1 MSTRTFILWIT
12 SIILAGAVGALLVL
26 NLTPV
31 VMDARLASEARPDVV
46 RITEIR
52 VAEPS
57 SSSGASSGA
66 SSGISVQPS
75 SENTLNE
82 TSLTANAIPSLESMG
97 MTFQAISSELTP
109 SVVSVEAMVEVDFF
123 GSRRMQEE
131 WFRDREQEDERPNE
145 LDDQQQEDGES
156 QQDGGPTDSQQE
168 NQAPESP
175 EEPRRSYRHPKVSA
189 MGSGV
194 VLSQDGFILTN
205 AHVIDG
211 ASQGDVRVTLA
222 DNREYDAVIVGTD
235 PSTDIAVL
243 KIQAKDLSAVT
254 VGDSDGVTVG
264 DWVLAIGNPFR
275 LRSTV
280 TAGIVSALSRQ
291 VEIIEDALS
300 IESFIQTDAA
310 INTGNSGG
318 ALVNL
323 RGELVGINTAIASR
337 SGSYQGYGFAVP
349 SNLALKVATDIIE
362 LGEAQRG
369 LLGVTIASVNNAI
382 AEELALEEVAGV
394 LVVGVV
400 ETSDAYN
407 HLQTED
413 VIVAVNDVSVRES
426 NQLQERIA
434 LHRPGE
440 TVQLTL
446 LRNGQR
452 IQRSVTLMGSETL
465 R

>member
-1 MSTRTFILWIT
+1 MSTRTFVLWIT

-26 NLTPV
+26 NLSPV
-31 VMDARLASEARPDVV
+31 LSDSRLASEARPDVV

-52 VAEPS
+52 VADRTTQNRTPS
-57 SSSGASSGA
+57 QGTSSGVSSA
-66 SSGISVQPS
+66 LDQDQIAEQEV
-75 SENTLNE
+75 
-82 TSLTANAIPSLESMG
+82 PSLEAMG
-97 MTFQAISSELTP
+97 KTFQSISSELTP

-131 WFRDREQEDERPNE
+131 WFRERERDTESERNNETERDEQGGQEQN
-145 LDDQQQEDGES
+145 LDDELQQE
-156 QQDGGPTDSQQE
+156 
-168 NQAPESP
+168 SP
-175 EEPRRSYRHPKVSA
+175 SEAPRRSYRHPKVSA

-211 ASQGDVRVTLA
+211 ASQGDVRITLV
-222 DNREYDAVIVGTD
+222 DNREFDATIVGTD

-243 KIQAKDLSAVT
+243 KIQADDLRPVI

-291 VEIIEDALS
+291 VEIIDDALS

-362 LGEAQRG
+362 VGEAQRG
-369 LLGVTIASVNNAI
+369 LLGVTISSVNNAI
-382 AEELALEEVAGV
+382 AEELGLEEVAGI

-400 ETSDAYN
+400 EASDAYN

-413 VIVAVNDVSVRES
+413 VIIAVNDVNVRET

-434 LHRPGE
+434 MHRPGE

-446 LRNGQR
+446 LRDGKR
-452 IQRSVTLMGSETL
+452 IQRSVTLMGSDEL

>member
-1 MSTRTFILWIT
+1 M
-12 SIILAGAVGALLVL
+12 L
-26 NLTPV
+26 NLTSV
-31 VMDARLASEARPDVV
+31 VMDARLASEVRPDVV

-52 VAEPS
+52 VAESNS
-57 SSSGASSGA
+57 SSNASADIPPLS
-66 SSGISVQPS
+66 
-75 SENTLNE
+75 TLNQE
-82 TSLTANAIPSLESMG
+82 LRESQTIPSLETMG

-123 GSRRMQEE
+123 GSRRLQEE
-131 WFRDREQEDERPNE
+131 WNREREQDRDRQNPQDENQGQEFDEDEN
-145 LDDQQQEDGES
+145 
-156 QQDGGPTDSQQE
+156 QD
-168 NQAPESP
+168 PESS

-243 KIQAKDLSAVT
+243 KIQAENLSAVT
-254 VGDSDGVTVG
+254 VGDSDGVSVG

-452 IQRSVTLMGSETL
+452 IQRSVTLMGSEGL

>member
-1 MSTRTFILWIT
+1 MSTRTFVLWIT

-26 NLTPV
+26 NLTSV
-31 VMDARLASEARPDVV
+31 VMDARLASEVRPDVV

-52 VAEPS
+52 VAESNS
-57 SSSGASSGA
+57 SSNASADIPTLS
-66 SSGISVQPS
+66 
-75 SENTLNE
+75 TLNQDLRE
-82 TSLTANAIPSLESMG
+82 SQTIPSLETMG

-123 GSRRMQEE
+123 GSRRLQEE
-131 WFRDREQEDERPNE
+131 WNREREQDRDRQNPQDENQGQEFDEDEN
-145 LDDQQQEDGES
+145 
-156 QQDGGPTDSQQE
+156 QD
-168 NQAPESP
+168 PESS

-243 KIQAKDLSAVT
+243 KIQAEDLSAVT
-254 VGDSDGVTVG
+254 VGDSDGVSVG
-264 DWVLAIGNPFR
+264 EWVLAIGNPFR

-452 IQRSVTLMGSETL
+452 IQRSVTLMGSEGL

>member
-1 MSTRTFILWIT
+1 MSIRTFILWIT

-31 VMDARLASEARPDVV
+31 VMDARLASETRPDVV

-57 SSSGASSGA
+57 TSSGSSKGTSA
-66 SSGISVQPS
+66 QPS

-82 TSLTANAIPSLESMG
+82 TSLRADAIPSLESMG

-123 GSRRMQEE
+123 GSRRLQEE
-131 WFRDREQEDERPNE
+131 WFRDREQERERPNE
-145 LDDQQQEDGES
+145 LDDQQREDGDS
-156 QQDGGPTDSQQE
+156 QQDGGRTDSQQE
-168 NQAPESP
+168 NQAPESS

-254 VGDSDGVTVG
+254 VGDSDGVAVG

-382 AEELALEEVAGV
+382 AQELALEEVAGV

-452 IQRSVTLMGSETL
+452 IQRSVTLMGSEAL

>member
-1 MSTRTFILWIT
+1 MSMRTFLLWIT
-12 SIILAGAVGALLVL
+12 SIILAGAVGALLVM

-31 VMDARLASEARPDVV
+31 IMDARIALEARPDVV

-57 SSSGASSGA
+57 SSSGASMGTLPKA
-66 SSGISVQPS
+66 S

-82 TSLTANAIPSLESMG
+82 TNLIDEAIPSLESMG

-123 GSRRMQEE
+123 GSRRMQQE
-131 WFRDREQEDERPNE
+131 WFREREQEDDRSNRQE
-145 LDDQQQEDGES
+145 EDG
-156 QQDGGPTDSQQE
+156 QQDEDNGQVDGQQE
-168 NQAPESP
+168 NQRPESSDP
-175 EEPRRSYRHPKVSA
+175 PRRSYRHPKVSA

-194 VLSQDGFILTN
+194 VLSEDGFILTN

-222 DNREYDAVIVGTD
+222 DNREYDAIIVGAD

-243 KIQAKDLSAVT
+243 KIQAEDLNAVT
-254 VGDSDGVTVG
+254 VGDSDGVAVG

-382 AEELALEEVAGV
+382 AQELALEEVAGV

-452 IQRSVTLMGSETL
+452 IQRSVTLMGSEEL
-465 R
+465 

>member
-1 MSTRTFILWIT
+1 MSTRTFVLWIT

-26 NLTPV
+26 NLSPV
-31 VMDARLASEARPDVV
+31 ISDSRLASEARPDVV

-52 VAEPS
+52 VADRNTQNRTPS
-57 SSSGASSGA
+57 QGTSSALDQDQ
-66 SSGISVQPS
+66 IVEQ
-75 SENTLNE
+75 EV
-82 TSLTANAIPSLESMG
+82 PSLEAMG
-97 MTFQAISSELTP
+97 KTFQSISSELTP

-131 WFRDREQEDERPNE
+131 WFRERERDTESERNNETERDEQDGQEQN
-145 LDDQQQEDGES
+145 LDDES
-156 QQDGGPTDSQQE
+156 QQ
-168 NQAPESP
+168 ESP
-175 EEPRRSYRHPKVSA
+175 SEAPRRSYRHPKVSA

-211 ASQGDVRVTLA
+211 ASQGDVRITLV
-222 DNREYDAVIVGTD
+222 DNREFDATIVGTD

-243 KIQAKDLSAVT
+243 KIQADDLRPVI

-291 VEIIEDALS
+291 VEIIDDALS

-362 LGEAQRG
+362 VGEAQRG
-369 LLGVTIASVNNAI
+369 LLGVTISSVNNAI
-382 AEELALEEVAGV
+382 AEELGLEEVAGI

-400 ETSDAYN
+400 EASDAYN

-413 VIVAVNDVSVRES
+413 VIIAVNDVNVRET

-434 LHRPGE
+434 MHRPGE

-446 LRNGQR
+446 LRDGKR
-452 IQRSVTLMGSETL
+452 IQRSVTLMGSDEL

>member
-1 MSTRTFILWIT
+1 
-12 SIILAGAVGALLVL
+12 
-26 NLTPV
+26 
-31 VMDARLASEARPDVV
+31 
-46 RITEIR
+46 
-52 VAEPS
+52 
-57 SSSGASSGA
+57 
-66 SSGISVQPS
+66 
-75 SENTLNE
+75 
-82 TSLTANAIPSLESMG
+82 
-97 MTFQAISSELTP
+97 
-109 SVVSVEAMVEVDFF
+109 
-123 GSRRMQEE
+123 
-131 WFRDREQEDERPNE
+131 
-145 LDDQQQEDGES
+145 
-156 QQDGGPTDSQQE
+156 
-168 NQAPESP
+168 
-175 EEPRRSYRHPKVSA
+175 

-194 VLSQDGFILTN
+194 VLSEDGFILTN

-222 DNREYDAVIVGTD
+222 DNREYDAIIVGAD

-243 KIQAKDLSAVT
+243 KIQAEDLSAVT
-254 VGDSDGVTVG
+254 VGDSDGVAVG

-382 AEELALEEVAGV
+382 AEELSLEEVAGV

-407 HLQTED
+407 NLQTED

-452 IQRSVTLMGSETL
+452 IQRSVTLMGSEEL
-465 R
+465 

>member
-1 MSTRTFILWIT
+1 MSTRTFVLWIT

-26 NLTPV
+26 NLSPV
-31 VMDARLASEARPDVV
+31 LSDSRLASDARPDVV

-52 VAEPS
+52 VADRTTPNRAPS
-57 SSSGASSGA
+57 QGTSSALDQDQIA
-66 SSGISVQPS
+66 EQEV
-75 SENTLNE
+75 
-82 TSLTANAIPSLESMG
+82 PSLEAMG
-97 MTFQAISSELTP
+97 KTFQSISSELTP

-131 WFRDREQEDERPNE
+131 WFRERERDRESERNNEDEGDEQGEQEQN
-145 LDDQQQEDGES
+145 LDEESRQDPQQE
-156 QQDGGPTDSQQE
+156 
-168 NQAPESP
+168 SP
-175 EEPRRSYRHPKVSA
+175 SEAPRRSYRHPKVSA

-211 ASQGDVRVTLA
+211 ASQGDVRVTLV
-222 DNREYDAVIVGTD
+222 DNREFDATIVGTD

-243 KIQAKDLSAVT
+243 KIQADDLRPVI

-291 VEIIEDALS
+291 VEIIDDALS

-323 RGELVGINTAIASR
+323 QGELVGINTAIASR

-362 LGEAQRG
+362 VGEAQRG
-369 LLGVTIASVNNAI
+369 LLGVTISSVNNAI
-382 AEELALEEVAGV
+382 AQELGLEEVAGI

-400 ETSDAYN
+400 EASDAYN

-413 VIVAVNDVSVRES
+413 VIIAVNDVNVRET

-434 LHRPGE
+434 MHRPGE

-446 LRNGQR
+446 LRDGQR
-452 IQRSVTLMGSETL
+452 IQRSVILMGPDEL

>member
-1 MSTRTFILWIT
+1 MSTRTFLLWII

-26 NLTPV
+26 NLSPV
-31 VMDARLASEARPDVV
+31 ISDSRLSSDVRPDVV

-52 VAEPS
+52 VADRTT
-57 SSSGASSGA
+57 
-66 SSGISVQPS
+66 Q
-75 SENTLNE
+75 NRTTLE
-82 TSLTANAIPSLESMG
+82 LTSRARNQDQIAEQELPSLEAMG
-97 MTFQAISSELTP
+97 KTFQSISSELTP

-131 WFRDREQEDERPNE
+131 WFREREQERENERNREADRDLQDEQEQNLDQNE
-145 LDDQQQEDGES
+145 ES
-156 QQDGGPTDSQQE
+156 QR
-168 NQAPESP
+168 ESP
-175 EEPRRSYRHPKVSA
+175 SEAPRRSYRHPKVSA

-194 VLSQDGFILTN
+194 ILSQDGFILTN

-211 ASQGDVRVTLA
+211 ASQGDIRVTLV
-222 DNREYDAVIVGTD
+222 DNREFDATIVGTD

-243 KIQAKDLSAVT
+243 KIQADDLRPVI

-291 VEIIEDALS
+291 VEIIDDALS

-323 RGELVGINTAIASR
+323 QGELVGINTAIASR

-369 LLGVTIASVNNAI
+369 LLGVTISSVNNAI
-382 AEELALEEVAGV
+382 AQELGLEEVAGI
-394 LVVGVV
+394 LIVGVV
-400 ETSDAYN
+400 QASDAYN

-413 VIVAVNDVSVRES
+413 VIVAVNDVKVRET

-434 LHRPGE
+434 MYRPGE
-440 TVQLTL
+440 TVRLTL

-452 IQRSVTLMGSETL
+452 IQRSVTLMGSEEL

>member
-1 MSTRTFILWIT
+1 MSTRTFLLWII

-26 NLTPV
+26 NLSPV
-31 VMDARLASEARPDVV
+31 ISDSRLSSDVRPDVV

-52 VAEPS
+52 VADRTTQNRNS
-57 SSSGASSGA
+57 SQLTSSLQNQDQIAE
-66 SSGISVQPS
+66 Q
-75 SENTLNE
+75 EL
-82 TSLTANAIPSLESMG
+82 PSLETMG
-97 MTFQAISSELTP
+97 KTFQSISSELTP

-131 WFRDREQEDERPNE
+131 WFREREQERENERNREADRDLQDEQEQNLDQNE
-145 LDDQQQEDGES
+145 
-156 QQDGGPTDSQQE
+156 
-168 NQAPESP
+168 ESP
-175 EEPRRSYRHPKVSA
+175 SEAPRRSYRHPKVSA

-211 ASQGDVRVTLA
+211 ASQGDIRVTLV
-222 DNREYDAVIVGTD
+222 DNREFDATIVGTD

-243 KIQAKDLSAVT
+243 KIQADDLRPVI

-291 VEIIEDALS
+291 VEIIDDALS

-323 RGELVGINTAIASR
+323 QGELVGINTAIASR

-369 LLGVTIASVNNAI
+369 LLGVTISSVNNAI
-382 AEELALEEVAGV
+382 AQELGLEEVAGI
-394 LVVGVV
+394 LIVGVV
-400 ETSDAYN
+400 QASDAYN

-413 VIVAVNDVSVRES
+413 VIVAVNDVKVRET

-434 LHRPGE
+434 MYRPGE
-440 TVQLTL
+440 TVRLTL

-452 IQRSVTLMGSETL
+452 IQRSVTLMGSEEL

>member
-1 MSTRTFILWIT
+1 MSTRTFVLWIT

-26 NLTPV
+26 NLTSV
-31 VMDARLASEARPDVV
+31 VMDARLASEVRPDVV

-52 VAEPS
+52 VAESNS
-57 SSSGASSGA
+57 SSNSSA
-66 SSGISVQPS
+66 DIPPLS
-75 SENTLNE
+75 TLNQE
-82 TSLTANAIPSLESMG
+82 LRESQTIPSLETMG

-123 GSRRMQEE
+123 GSRRLQEE
-131 WFRDREQEDERPNE
+131 WNREREQDRDRQNPQDENQGQEFDEDEN
-145 LDDQQQEDGES
+145 
-156 QQDGGPTDSQQE
+156 QD
-168 NQAPESP
+168 PESS

-243 KIQAKDLSAVT
+243 KIQAEDLSAVT
-254 VGDSDGVTVG
+254 VGDSDGVSVG

-452 IQRSVTLMGSETL
+452 IQRSVTLMGSEGL

>member
-1 MSTRTFILWIT
+1 MSTRTFLLWII

-26 NLTPV
+26 NLSPV
-31 VMDARLASEARPDVV
+31 ISDSRLSSDVRPDVV

-52 VAEPS
+52 VADRTTPNRNS
-57 SSSGASSGA
+57 SQLTSSLQNQDQIAE
-66 SSGISVQPS
+66 Q
-75 SENTLNE
+75 EL
-82 TSLTANAIPSLESMG
+82 PSLEAMG
-97 MTFQAISSELTP
+97 KTFQSISSELTP

-131 WFRDREQEDERPNE
+131 WFREREQERENERNREADRDLQDEQEQNLDQNE
-145 LDDQQQEDGES
+145 
-156 QQDGGPTDSQQE
+156 
-168 NQAPESP
+168 ESP
-175 EEPRRSYRHPKVSA
+175 SEAPRRSYRHPKVSA

-211 ASQGDVRVTLA
+211 ASQGDIRVTLV
-222 DNREYDAVIVGTD
+222 DNREFDATIVGTD

-243 KIQAKDLSAVT
+243 KIQADDLRPVI

-291 VEIIEDALS
+291 VEIIDDALS

-323 RGELVGINTAIASR
+323 QGELVGINTAIASR

-369 LLGVTIASVNNAI
+369 LLGVTISSVNNAI
-382 AEELALEEVAGV
+382 AQELGLEEVAGI
-394 LVVGVV
+394 LIVGVV
-400 ETSDAYN
+400 QASDAYN

-413 VIVAVNDVSVRES
+413 VIVAVNDVKVRET

-434 LHRPGE
+434 MYRPGE
-440 TVQLTL
+440 TVRLTL

-452 IQRSVTLMGSETL
+452 IQRSVTLMGSEEL

>member
-1 MSTRTFILWIT
+1 MSTRTFVLWIT

-26 NLTPV
+26 NLTSV
-31 VMDARLASEARPDVV
+31 VMDARLASEVRPDVV

-52 VAEPS
+52 VAESNS
-57 SSSGASSGA
+57 SSNASADIPPLS
-66 SSGISVQPS
+66 
-75 SENTLNE
+75 TLNQE
-82 TSLTANAIPSLESMG
+82 LRESQTIPSLETMG

-123 GSRRMQEE
+123 GSRRLQEE
-131 WFRDREQEDERPNE
+131 WNREREQDRDRQNPQDENQGQEFDEDEN
-145 LDDQQQEDGES
+145 
-156 QQDGGPTDSQQE
+156 QD
-168 NQAPESP
+168 PESS

-243 KIQAKDLSAVT
+243 KIQAENLSAVT
-254 VGDSDGVTVG
+254 VGDSDGVSVG

-452 IQRSVTLMGSETL
+452 IQRSVTLMGSEGL